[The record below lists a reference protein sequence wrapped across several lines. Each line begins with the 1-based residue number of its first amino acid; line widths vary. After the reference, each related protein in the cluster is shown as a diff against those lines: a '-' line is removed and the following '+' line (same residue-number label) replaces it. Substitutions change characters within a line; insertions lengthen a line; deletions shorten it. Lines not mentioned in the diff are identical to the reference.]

1 MSEYKLSANQ
11 KQIEQKW
18 YAVYVKSR
26 YEKKTCKLLE
36 DRHIETYLPLIGRLK
51 QWSDRKK
58 LVEEPLFKS
67 YLFVRTDLKNY
78 FDILNTP
85 GIVRFVCFEG
95 KPVPVPENQLVAV
108 KSFIGDFD
116 GEEDVANMAELHE
129 GQMVEIAHG
138 PMQGL
143 VGRLVEIRGKQR
155 LIVNIEAVGQS
166 LPISV
171 SRFQIE
177 ALS

>member
-1 MSEYKLSANQ
+1 MSEKTASR
-11 KQIEQKW
+11 W

-26 YEKKTCKLLE
+26 YEKKASKLLE

-58 LVEEPLFKS
+58 MVEEPLFKS
-67 YLFVRTDLKNY
+67 YLFVHTDLKNY

-85 GIVRFVCFEG
+85 GVVRFVCFEG
-95 KPVPVPENQLVAV
+95 KPVPVPDNQLVAV
-108 KSFIGDFD
+108 KSYIGEYD
-116 GEEDVANMAELHE
+116 GADDLDMLPELHE
-129 GQMVEIAHG
+129 GQMVEITRG
-138 PMQGL
+138 TMKGL

-155 LIVNIEAVGQS
+155 LIINIEAVGQS

-171 SRFQIE
+171 SRSQIE
-177 ALS
+177 ARP

>member
-1 MSEYKLSANQ
+1 MSEKTALR
-11 KQIEQKW
+11 W

-26 YEKKTCKLLE
+26 YEKKTSKLLE

-58 LVEEPLFKS
+58 MVEEPLFKS
-67 YLFVRTDLKNY
+67 YLFVHTDLKNY

-85 GIVRFVCFEG
+85 GVVRFVCFEG
-95 KPVPVPENQLVAV
+95 KPVPVPDNQLVAV
-108 KSFIGDFD
+108 RSYIGEYD
-116 GEEDVANMAELHE
+116 GIDDLEQLLELHE
-129 GQMVEIAHG
+129 GQVVEIARG
-138 PMQGL
+138 QMKGL

-155 LIVNIEAVGQS
+155 LIINIEAVGQS

-171 SRFQIE
+171 SRSQIE
-177 ALS
+177 VRS

>member
-1 MSEYKLSANQ
+1 MSEKTALR
-11 KQIEQKW
+11 W

-26 YEKKTCKLLE
+26 YEKKTSKLLE

-58 LVEEPLFKS
+58 MVEEPLFKS
-67 YLFVRTDLKNY
+67 YLFVHTDLKNY

-85 GIVRFVCFEG
+85 GVVRFVCFEG
-95 KPVPVPENQLVAV
+95 KPVPVPDNQLVAV
-108 KSFIGDFD
+108 RSYIGEYD
-116 GEEDVANMAELHE
+116 GVDDLEQLLELHE
-129 GQMVEIAHG
+129 GQVVEIARG
-138 PMQGL
+138 QMKGL

-155 LIVNIEAVGQS
+155 LIINIEAVGQS

-171 SRFQIE
+171 SRSQIE
-177 ALS
+177 VRS

>member
-1 MSEYKLSANQ
+1 MPEKTVAR
-11 KQIEQKW
+11 W

-26 YEKKTCKLLE
+26 YEKKTSKLLE

-67 YLFVRTDLKNY
+67 YLFVHTDLKNY

-85 GIVRFVCFEG
+85 GVVRFVCFEG
-95 KPVPVPENQLVAV
+95 KPVPVPDNQLVAV
-108 KSFIGDFD
+108 KSYIGEYD
-116 GEEDVANMAELHE
+116 GDDDLDKLQELHK
-129 GQMVEIAHG
+129 GQIVEIARG
-138 PMQGL
+138 QMKGL

-155 LIVNIEAVGQS
+155 LIINIEAVGQS

-171 SRFQIE
+171 TRSQIE
-177 ALS
+177 VRS

>member
-1 MSEYKLSANQ
+1 MSEKTVAR
-11 KQIEQKW
+11 W

-26 YEKKTCKLLE
+26 YEKKTSKLLE
-36 DRHIETYLPLIGRLK
+36 DRHIETYLPLVGRLK

-58 LVEEPLFKS
+58 TVEEPLFKS
-67 YLFVRTDLKNY
+67 YLFVRTDMKNY

-95 KPVPVPENQLVAV
+95 KPVPVPDNQIVAV
-108 KSFIGDFD
+108 KSYVGEFD
-116 GEEDVANMAELHE
+116 GEDDMSSLSELHE
-129 GQMVEIAHG
+129 GQLVEIAHG
-138 PMQGL
+138 QMKGL
-143 VGRLVEIRGKQR
+143 VGRLVEIRGKKR

-171 SRFQIE
+171 TRSQIVVR
-177 ALS
+177 S